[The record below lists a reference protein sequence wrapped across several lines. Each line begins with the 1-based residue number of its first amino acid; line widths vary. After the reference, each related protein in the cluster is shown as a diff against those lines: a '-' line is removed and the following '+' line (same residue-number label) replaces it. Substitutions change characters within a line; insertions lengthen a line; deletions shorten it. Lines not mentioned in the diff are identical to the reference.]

1 MSSNTKI
8 MDVLLMAGNDSYLQ
22 EYVKPTTS
30 DYFIMT
36 DDGKNNVLGTDRWIG
51 SFFIDNRDGLKESF
65 ALVPFFYINDAL
77 RYSHYRCISYPSKK
91 TALEVLEMLKP
102 KLKEYFGCDRW
113 VIKRLQTIFYLE
125 DCDDK

>member
-8 MDVLLMAGNDSYLQ
+8 MDVLLRAGNDSYLQ

-30 DYFIMT
+30 DYFIMA
-36 DDGKNNVLGTDRWIG
+36 DNGKNDVLGNDCWVGRYYN
-51 SFFIDNRDGLKESF
+51 DNRDGLKEGF
-65 ALVPFFYINDAL
+65 ALVPFFHIDDDF

-91 TALEVLEMLKP
+91 TALEVLERLKP

-113 VIKRLQTIFYLE
+113 VVKRLQTIFYLE